1 MKSYK
6 ISRDVYNS
14 IVGKFTNKTEPDQS
28 LEFRINSSAL
38 ESFALIC
45 LILQLYKYLLH
56 FSVTTERLLNPWK
69 YSFVRLLTVEQVL
82 DNYNFTR

>member
-6 ISRDVYNS
+6 IPRDVYNS
-14 IVGKFTNKTEPDQS
+14 IAGKFTIKTEPDRS
-28 LEFRINSSAL
+28 LEFKINSSAL

-56 FSVTTERLLNPWK
+56 FSVTTERLLDPWK
-69 YSFVRLLTVEQVL
+69 YSFVRLLTVEQEL
-82 DNYNFTR
+82 DNYSFTR